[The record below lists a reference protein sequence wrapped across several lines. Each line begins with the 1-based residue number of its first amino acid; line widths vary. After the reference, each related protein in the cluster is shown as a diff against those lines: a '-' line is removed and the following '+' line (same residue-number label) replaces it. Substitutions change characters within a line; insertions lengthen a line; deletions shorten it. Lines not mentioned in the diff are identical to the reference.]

1 MRFPRLLPVFA
12 IAAVAITVVPTSMP
26 VTVWASVDSLHKCG
40 VNDTP
45 DIPARAFVDDV
56 GLTHM
61 IDGST
66 SFHWMTG
73 PSVYNQTRNCTP
85 AWNSTQNPDPSMFAS
100 AEWLDSPHVF
110 PNGTV
115 IALVHVEYDAM
126 NIQVPKCPHNYP
138 LCWTVTITLARSDD
152 WGYTW
157 RHARPPPNHLVMAVP
172 YEFNQTQP
180 ASGWGDPS
188 NIIVNPDDGLF
199 YFGAW
204 NRNTVGLQSPGTCF
218 MRTADLTDPASWR
231 AHGGGGVFN
240 ISLPSP
246 YTMPPSDAGEHLCTV
261 AENLP
266 HCPPG
271 GVVWS
276 TYLLQF
282 VMVMVCDNADGV
294 WISFSTNLLTWTTAV
309 EFYMFHDLPPAVQKN
324 VTSFSYPTFIDPA
337 AAAAGDANFMTVGQD
352 APLFWSSIGHS
363 PYTDGRRV
371 WATSM
376 HFEL

>member
-1 MRFPRLLPVFA
+1 MRFHCLLSVFA
-12 IAAVAITVVPTSMP
+12 VTAAAITVFPTSVP

-45 DIPARAFVDDV
+45 DIPARAFVDGD
-56 GLTHM
+56 GITHM

-115 IALVHVEYDAM
+115 FALVHVEYDAM
-126 NIQVPKCPHNYP
+126 NIEVPKCPHNYP

-157 RHARPPPNHLVMAVP
+157 RHARPPPDHLVMAVP

-199 YFGAW
+199 YFAAW
-204 NRNTVGLQSPGTCF
+204 NRNTVGLQVPGICF
-218 MRTADLTDPASWR
+218 MRTADLTDPAAWR

-240 ISLPSP
+240 ITLPSP
-246 YTMPPSDAGEHLCTV
+246 YTMPSGDAGEHLCTV

-266 HCPPG
+266 NCPPG
-271 GVVWS
+271 GISWS
-276 TYLLQF
+276 TYLRQF
-282 VMVMVCDNADGV
+282 VMVMVCDDAYGV
-294 WISFSTNLLTWTTAV
+294 WISFSTNLRSWTTAV
-309 EFYMFHDLPPAVQKN
+309 EFYKFKDLPPAVQRN

-337 AAAAGDANFMTVGQD
+337 AAASGDANFMTIGQD

-363 PYTDGRRV
+363 PYTDGRRL
-371 WATSM
+371 WATTM